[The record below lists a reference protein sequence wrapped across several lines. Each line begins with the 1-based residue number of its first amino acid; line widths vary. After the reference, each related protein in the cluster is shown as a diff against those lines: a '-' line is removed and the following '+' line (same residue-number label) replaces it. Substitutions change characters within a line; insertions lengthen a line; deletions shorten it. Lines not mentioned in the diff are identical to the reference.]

1 MTNLLVKLFVKDYEN
16 TKKPMVRSAYGTM
29 AGFVGVFCNV
39 LLFIAKLV
47 IGTISGSVSI
57 TADAINNLSDASS
70 SVVTLLGFYLSKK
83 PADEEHPFGHARI
96 EYLSGLAVAAM
107 ILIIGF
113 QLLKTSVS
121 KIFNPSQVNFSL
133 ALVVVL
139 IISIAVKLWMALFNR
154 KIGNR
159 ISSMS
164 LIATA
169 ADSRNDVLST
179 LAVLVAAT
187 ISHFTKLNLDGYI
200 GVVVALFIFYSGI
213 EIGKE
218 TIKPLLG
225 MEPDEELVKM
235 VRDEMLGFDDRIL
248 GIHDLM
254 VHDYGPGQRFASVH
268 AEIDYKLDVLESHD
282 LLDNIERMFQKK
294 HNIQM
299 VIHYDPIVTDDE
311 ELNKMKEIVNEKLLN
326 LSDKISVHDFRMV
339 RGAEH
344 TNLIFDMVI
353 PKELDNKKKEIN
365 EYLDQTLQHVDMKY
379 YTVITF
385 DTESF
390 NRM

>member
-47 IGTISGSVSI
+47 IGTISVSI